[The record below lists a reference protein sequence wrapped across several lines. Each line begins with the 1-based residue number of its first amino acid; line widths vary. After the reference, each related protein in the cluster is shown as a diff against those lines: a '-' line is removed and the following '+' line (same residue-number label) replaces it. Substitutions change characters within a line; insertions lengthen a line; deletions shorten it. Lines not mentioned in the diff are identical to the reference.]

1 MKESYSL
8 SVAAFYALRAG
19 SIKMNAKKQQVSC
32 IQALKIIVE
41 NLDSVAQRSLCSS
54 IGFRPCV
61 VCLGILTSPSQSIWF
76 CAALLNHVAS

>member
-19 SIKMNAKKQQVSC
+19 GIKMNAKKQQVSC

-41 NLDSVAQRSLCSS
+41 NLD
-54 IGFRPCV
+54 
-61 VCLGILTSPSQSIWF
+61 
-76 CAALLNHVAS
+76 